1 MTIRVAVLDDYQD
14 IARRYG
20 DWKRLPPT
28 AELTVFTDHLSRH
41 DALVERLEPFEVVC
55 AMRER
60 TPFPREL
67 LSRLPNLRLLVTT
80 GRGNPSIDMEAAR
93 ELGITVSGTASN
105 GPPTAELTWG
115 LILALVRR
123 IPAEDHAVRSG
134 GWQHTVGGDLHGRT
148 LGVLGLGRLGARVAA
163 VGNAF
168 GMRVL
173 AWSTNL
179 TAEAAAEHGAARVE
193 KDELLSRADI
203 ATIHL
208 KLGDR
213 TRDLIGARE
222 LELLGPGGYLVNT
235 SRGPIVDEA
244 ALLAA
249 LRSGTIAGAG
259 LDVYDTEP
267 LPEGHPLRT
276 APNTV
281 LTPHIGYGTHA
292 TYEVFFQETVEDVVS
307 FIEGTPVRVLN

>member
-1 MTIRVAVLDDYQD
+1 LITNI
-14 IARRYG
+14 
-20 DWKRLPPT
+20 PT
-28 AELTVFTDHLSRH
+28 SSISGSSSK
-41 DALVERLEPFEVVC
+41 DAN
-55 AMRER
+55 A
-60 TPFPREL
+60 
-67 LSRLPNLRLLVTT
+67 
-80 GRGNPSIDMEAAR
+80 
-93 ELGITVSGTASN
+93 SGT
-105 GPPTAELTWG
+105 
-115 LILALVRR
+115 LANQAKV
-123 IPAEDHAVRSG
+123 
-134 GWQHTVGGDLHGRT
+134 T
-148 LGVLGLGRLGARVAA
+148 A

-179 TAEAAAEHGAARVE
+179 TAEAAAEHGATRVE
-193 KDELLSRADI
+193 KDELLRRADI

-213 TRDLIGARE
+213 THGLIGARE
-222 LELLGPGGYLVNT
+222 LELLGPDGYLVNT

-259 LDVYDTEP
+259 LDVYGTEP

-281 LTPHIGYGTHA
+281 LTPHVGYGTHA
-292 TYEVFFQETVEDVVS
+292 TYEVFFRETVEDVVS
-307 FIEGTPVRVLN
+307 FLEGTPVRVLN